1 MAYKMIMTSACRR
14 IGLLGALA
22 GLLLVQ
28 GCREEEQGQVLF
40 HEKGVY
46 QGQED
51 EPLDDER
58 LDELRS
64 RARAQKF

>member
-1 MAYKMIMTSACRR
+1 MTRAYRR

-22 GLLLVQ
+22 VLLLVQ
-28 GCREEEQGQVLF
+28 GCREEEQGQILF

-46 QGQED
+46 QGQAD